1 MIYKSYIIEQNLK
14 SISNHKSF
22 LFYGENQGLKKE
34 LKEKIR
40 LENKDKEILNIF
52 QEDLI
57 KNKNLLENE
66 ISNKSLFE
74 KKKIFFVNEVNDK
87 IFNIIEQIIEKLDDE
102 KIYIFSDMLDKR
114 SKLRNIFEKSKDIGI
129 AACYPDNE
137 ITIKKLITQKLGKF
151 KGFSSQ
157 ILNLVIHST
166 GLDRDKINNEL
177 DKIISCFYNKEIEV
191 DKVEQLINTKASD
204 DFFELKDEAINGNKN
219 KTNKLL
225 AETVLDSEKYIYYLN
240 IIIHRIIKLRE
251 IQVFKLT
258 DNNLE
263 NIVAKLK
270 PPVFWKDKP
279 ILIEQSKKWDEN
291 KIRKALKMMLE
302 IEGKIKT
309 GSTIRNDLLFKNLII
324 DLCLVAN
331 SSLTVQK

>member
-157 ILNLVIHST
+157 K
-166 GLDRDKINNEL
+166 LD
-177 DKIISCFYNKEIEV
+177 
-191 DKVEQLINTKASD
+191 
-204 DFFELKDEAINGNKN
+204 
-219 KTNKLL
+219 
-225 AETVLDSEKYIYYLN
+225 
-240 IIIHRIIKLRE
+240 
-251 IQVFKLT
+251 
-258 DNNLE
+258 
-263 NIVAKLK
+263 
-270 PPVFWKDKP
+270 W
-279 ILIEQSKKWDEN
+279 
-291 KIRKALKMMLE
+291 
-302 IEGKIKT
+302 
-309 GSTIRNDLLFKNLII
+309 
-324 DLCLVAN
+324 
-331 SSLTVQK
+331 